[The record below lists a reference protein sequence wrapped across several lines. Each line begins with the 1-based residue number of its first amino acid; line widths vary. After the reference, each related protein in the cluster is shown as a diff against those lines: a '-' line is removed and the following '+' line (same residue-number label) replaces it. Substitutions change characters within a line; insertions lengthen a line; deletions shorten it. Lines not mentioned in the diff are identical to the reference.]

1 MEPIWN
7 IPVVLYKLG
16 VRHAI
21 VCPGS
26 RCAPLTIAFN
36 RHAKINCRTI
46 TDERST
52 AFIGLGIAIATKT
65 PVVLICTSG
74 TAAVNFY
81 PAICE
86 AFYQQVP
93 LIVLTADRPAEW
105 IDQGDGQAIR
115 QELVFANHV
124 KKSFSFSASYDYK
137 EVQWEFTRKLSEAY
151 FTSISDKQGPVHLNI
166 PFREPFYPSQVELP
180 FNENLKIPSQLK
192 GKKQLSDAQWE
203 ELKSELKQFTKV
215 LIIAGQ
221 GEYSNDLVSKLK
233 QIPSP
238 LIAENLANIFTG
250 NNVIKHHDLI
260 LSAQRKEEE
269 LEALIPELVISFG
282 KPVLSKALKQF
293 LRKHPEINHW
303 HISEFATNIDLY
315 KLHVREIL
323 VSEEVFFEKLRPVSS
338 EKFFNRWQ
346 VKEGE
351 FRKEVLDFLQNA
363 SFSEF
368 KAAFDS
374 LSKIPVDAV
383 LHLSNSMPVRY
394 ANFFSLRNQKVL
406 SNRGTSGIDGSIST
420 AIGYSWCS
428 DRLNVILT
436 GDLSLFYDRNAFWN
450 KYPKSNL
457 RVILLNN
464 HGGGIFEMIE
474 GPSKQPELD
483 EFFVTTQTLEAENL
497 CKDFE
502 IQYLKV
508 TNDIELKDALGSFYD
523 ESDNPKLLEILTDR
537 GVNKSIFD
545 QFKQLAKKV

>member
-16 VRHAI
+16 VRHAV

-26 RCAPLTIAFN
+26 RCAPLTIAFS
-36 RHAKINCRTI
+36 RHGKITCKTI
-46 TDERST
+46 TDERSA

-93 LIVLTADRPAEW
+93 LLILTADRPAEW

-115 QELVFANHV
+115 QEFVFANHV

-151 FTSISDKQGPVHLNI
+151 FTSISDKQGPIHLNI
-166 PFREPFYPSQVELP
+166 PFREPFYPTQFELP
-180 FNENLKIPSQLK
+180 FQETLKIPTRVK
-192 GKKQLSDAQWE
+192 GKFQLSADQIQALTAD
-203 ELKSELKQFTKV
+203 LKVFTKV
-215 LIIAGQ
+215 LLIAGQ
-221 GEYSNDLVSKLK
+221 GEYSSELVSKLK
-233 QIPSP
+233 QIPCP

-250 NNVIKHHDLI
+250 NNVVKHHDLI
-260 LSAQRKEEE
+260 LSGQRKEEE
-269 LEALIPELVISFG
+269 LEALVPELVISFG

-293 LRKHPEINHW
+293 LRKHPEIVHW

-315 KLHVREIL
+315 QLHVQEIL
-323 VSEEVFFEKLRPVSS
+323 ISEDEFFAHLRPVSS
-338 EKFFNRWQ
+338 EKYFNRWQ

-351 FRKEVLDFLQNA
+351 FRKEVIQFLQNA

-368 KAAFDS
+368 KAVFDA
-374 LSKIPVDAV
+374 LAKIPIDAV

-420 AIGYSWCS
+420 AIGFSWCS
-428 DRLNVILT
+428 EQINVVLT

-450 KYPKSNL
+450 KYPKANL

-464 HGGGIFEMIE
+464 YGGGIFEMIE
-474 GPSKQPELD
+474 GPSKQPELE
-483 EFFVTTQTLEAENL
+483 EFFVTTQNLEAENL
-497 CKDFE
+497 CKDFD
-502 IQYLKV
+502 IQYVKV
-508 TNDIELKDALGSFYD
+508 TNDAELLEALKLFY
-523 ESDNPKLLEILTDR
+523 EASSTPKLLEIVTDR
-537 GVNKSIFD
+537 KINKSTFD
-545 QFKQLAKKV
+545 QFKQLAKRA